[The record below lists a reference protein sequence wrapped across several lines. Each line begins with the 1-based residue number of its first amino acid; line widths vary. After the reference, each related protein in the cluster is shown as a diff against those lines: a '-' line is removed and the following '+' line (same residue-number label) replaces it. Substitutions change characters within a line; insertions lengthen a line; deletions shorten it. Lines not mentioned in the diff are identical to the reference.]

1 MAADRTY
8 VAQNNAQRERLRT
21 LVARLSEDALRRPR
35 DAGWTVAGVL
45 GHLAFWDQRTLVLL
59 EAWERGSAPR
69 PFNRHDVDWIN
80 DSAKAFCLALAPRA
94 AAELALSTAAAV
106 DRKLEALTDD
116 RLAADTSAGP
126 STQARRAPHPRRH
139 LTPIRRAFSGRRC
152 ATPPFRRG

>member
-21 LVARLSEDALRRPR
+21 LVARLSDDALRRPL

-80 DSAKAFCLALAPRA
+80 DSAKALCLALAPRA
-94 AAELALSTAAAV
+94 AAELALSTAEAV

-116 RLAADTSAGP
+116 RLAANTAAGAP
-126 STQARRAPHPRRH
+126 INVLRAEHRREH
-139 LTPIRRAFSGRRC
+139 LDQIERAF
-152 ATPPFRRG
+152 